1 MYTKSRYQEWNKFE
15 AMCGMGIDRHLFGSL
30 YLIAKWLNVDPL
42 PCLFQDKVSNF
53 VTNTS
58 LVLMKYSLVN
68 TCYLASEAN

>member
-1 MYTKSRYQEWNKFE
+1 
-15 AMCGMGIDRHLFGSL
+15 MGIDRHLFRL

-42 PCLFQDKVSNF
+42 PCFQDKVSNF

-58 LVLMKYSLVN
+58 LVLIKYSLVN